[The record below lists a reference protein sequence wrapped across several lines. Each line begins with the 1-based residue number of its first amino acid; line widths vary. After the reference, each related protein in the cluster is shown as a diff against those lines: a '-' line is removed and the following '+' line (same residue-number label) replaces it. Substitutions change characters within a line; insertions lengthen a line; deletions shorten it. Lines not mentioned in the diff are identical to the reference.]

1 MKEEI
6 KKAQKDLQKAKKQAK
21 DDVEA
26 ILNLFNMDLAT
37 IKKSFISASTLKR
50 AIGDT
55 QIFTENNDTRI
66 QQAIDL
72 IFSL

>member
-1 MKEEI
+1 
-6 KKAQKDLQKAKKQAK
+6 
-21 DDVEA
+21 
-26 ILNLFNMDLAT
+26 MDLAT

-55 QIFTENNDTRI
+55 QLFSDNNNIRI
-66 QQAIDL
+66 QKAIDL